1 MNEQVLSNLQEA
13 LSSAGVEVSNLQTQ
27 TSHASVQQESHF
39 IDEIVPL
46 QTSSKETQYSGK

>member
-27 TSHASVQQESHF
+27 TSDASVQQESHF